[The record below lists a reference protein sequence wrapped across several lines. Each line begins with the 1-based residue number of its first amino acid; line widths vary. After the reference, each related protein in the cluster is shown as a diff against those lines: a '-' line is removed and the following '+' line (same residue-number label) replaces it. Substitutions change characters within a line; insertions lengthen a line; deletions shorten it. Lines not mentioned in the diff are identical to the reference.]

1 MATKTTRLQ
10 LTKPAGL
17 EMPDVDLFNENMD
30 ILDEEV
36 GIRPKTINGS
46 GPDANGNIQ
55 IDRVENADNL
65 SSSQSQQEQG
75 TFIRRTSGGAA
86 SLDSG
91 SAWLLAVRGGMV
103 HNGYVAEVLEMTV
116 TNAERGAGVDGITAT
131 LDRDTF
137 IGEVDG
143 SGTYTF
149 SYASGW
155 SEDPS
160 EYGITVTGTPVNGD
174 VITVVYVEE
183 ERGEIIMS
191 TPTRFVATGWNLY
204 EPTNGYARVT
214 KYSDQYGYRI
224 VGAYTVV
231 QWAATTDGARTT
243 LTIGSGGLF
252 QVPGDGYV
260 FVTNG
265 NSTTTAIYATW
276 ADKQAELP
284 DGSWTAYTE
293 SAISLQSI
301 LTSYFPYG
309 LCRIGT
315 AYDEI
320 NLTAGTATSAIDRM
334 AYSSANLATA
344 EASGRAYEYDEDYI
358 YIVKETPDS
367 YSISVSGLYQV
378 HEYGMEFFDETDA
391 PAWAWTQYGQNLKN
405 KLERDVLQI
414 SAQTLTAEQKAQ
426 VRTNIGAGENF
437 DIQTLGGAGTAAV
450 TNGYITNVNSNISIA
465 QLRIFKTG
473 HVVMLAVYVSNTTAA
488 LSDNTVLFNVADSIK
503 PIYGHAVPLFNG
515 DRRLHQSRGV
525 QLNVDNNQVILRTS
539 SDLAA
544 GSAFRFSSTYITAG

>member
-55 IDRVENADNL
+55 IDRVETADNL

-103 HNGYVAEVLEMTV
+103 HNGFVAEVLEMTV

-131 LDRDTF
+131 LTRATF
-137 IGEVDG
+137 IAEADG

-160 EYGITVTGTPVNGD
+160 EYGITVTGTPINGD

-231 QWAATTDGARTT
+231 QWAATADGARTT
-243 LTIGSGGLF
+243 LSVSSGGLF

-265 NSTTTAIYATW
+265 NNSTTAIYATW

-284 DGSWTAYTE
+284 DGAWAAYAE
-293 SAISLQSI
+293 SAISLSAI

-344 EASGRAYEYDEDYI
+344 EASGRAYEYDEDFI
-358 YIVKETPDS
+358 YIAKETPDV
-367 YSISVSGLYQV
+367 YSISVSGAYTV

-414 SAQTLTAEQKAQ
+414 SAQTLTDAQKAQ
-426 VRTNIGAGENF
+426 ARANIGAGENF
-437 DIQTLGGAGTAAV
+437 DIQSLGGAGTAAV
-450 TNGYITNVNSNISIA
+450 TNGYITDVHSSISIA

-488 LSDNTVLFNVADSIK
+488 LSDNTVLFKVADSIK

-525 QLNVDNNQVILRTS
+525 QLNVDNNQVIFRTNN
-539 SDLAA
+539 DLAA
-544 GSAFRFSSTYITAG
+544 GSAFRFSSTYITNG